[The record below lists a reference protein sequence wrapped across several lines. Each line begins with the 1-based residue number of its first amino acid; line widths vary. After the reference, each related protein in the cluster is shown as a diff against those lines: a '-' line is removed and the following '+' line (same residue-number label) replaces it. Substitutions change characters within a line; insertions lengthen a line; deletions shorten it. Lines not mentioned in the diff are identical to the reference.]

1 MIVGLLTPTGE
12 LEAATGYSRVEVS
25 EGTPAVFPDLT
36 RPCVVTAWF
45 TEADGVRVVHD
56 LDEPM
61 GFIACSTPFIYDG
74 TLYRGLSAEATI
86 HLKGG
91 MSVGMG

>member
-12 LEAATGYSRVEVS
+12 PDAATGYSRVEVS
-25 EGTPAVFPDLT
+25 EGAPAVFPDLT

-45 TEADGVRVVHD
+45 TESDGVRAVHD

-61 GFIACSTPFIYDG
+61 GFIAGSTPFVYDR

-86 HLKGG
+86 HLNSCGTIEKL
-91 MSVGMG
+91 